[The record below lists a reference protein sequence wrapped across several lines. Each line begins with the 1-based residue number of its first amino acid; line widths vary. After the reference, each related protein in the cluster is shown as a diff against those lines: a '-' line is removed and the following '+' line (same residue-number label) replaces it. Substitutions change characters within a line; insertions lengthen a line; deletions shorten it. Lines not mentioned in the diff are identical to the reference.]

1 MEYIIITAA
10 LVIALFCL
18 YYGEMRANER
28 RISRGE
34 PPKKHHDITDHET
47 NVYFLIGGKK

>member
-18 YYGEMRANER
+18 YWSELRANER
-28 RISRGE
+28 RVSRGE
-34 PPKKHHDITDHET
+34 PPKKHHDITDQET
-47 NVYFLIGGKK
+47 EVYFMYGGKK